1 MALGMVISTVKG
13 GVAAPKGFAV
23 AGVRCGIK
31 RKRKDVALIAC
42 TSGDAAAAGV
52 GTLNFVCAASVTRN
66 REMLKTTGGH
76 IRAIV
81 VNAGNANVSTGDQG
95 VRDNAEMA
103 EIVAESLATTP
114 DKVLTAS
121 TGIIGHPMPMEIVRT
136 GIRDAASKL
145 DATPESAA
153 NAAEAILTT
162 DTFAKEY
169 AVAFTLNGTTIH
181 IGGIAKGSGMI
192 APNMATMLTFL
203 TTDIAITPAALDT
216 LLRQAVDVSFNCI
229 TVDSDTSTS
238 DQCLILASG
247 AAGNPEITD
256 PYSAEGTIFGEA
268 LTQICIHLAK
278 EVVRDGEGATKL
290 VTVHVTGGPDSGGAK
305 KVAKSIAESP
315 LVKTALFG
323 NDPNWGRLM
332 MAAGKAGVQFD
343 PHHVTASL
351 AGTLVFQHGQPTR
364 FDAAALSESMKA
376 KELDIHIDLGE
387 GEASATVYTCDFS
400 YDYVKINAE
409 YHT

>member
-1 MALGMVISTVKG
+1 MAVTVIKG

-42 TSGDAAAAGV
+42 TAGDAAAAGV
-52 GTLNFVCAASVTRN
+52 GTLNFVCASSVTRN
-66 REMLKTTGGH
+66 REMLKATGGH

-103 EIVAESLATTP
+103 EIVAEALTTTP

-121 TGIIGHPMPMEIVRT
+121 TGIIGHPLPMEIVRT
-136 GIRDAASKL
+136 GIRDAVSQL
-145 DATPESAA
+145 DSTPEAAA
-153 NAAEAILTT
+153 NAAEAIMTT
-162 DTFAKEY
+162 DTFPKEY
-169 AVAFTLNGTTIH
+169 AVAFDLHGVTVH

-216 LLRQAVDVSFNCI
+216 LLRKAVDVSFNCI

-256 PYSAEGTIFGEA
+256 PDSPEGKAFAVA
-268 LTQICIHLAK
+268 LNQICIHLAK

-290 VTVHVTGGPDSGGAK
+290 VTVHVTGAPNNEGARR
-305 KVAKSIAESP
+305 VARSIAESP

-332 MAAGKAGVQFD
+332 MAAGKAGVPFD
-343 PHHVTASL
+343 PHLVTASL

-364 FDAAALSESMKA
+364 FDAAALSEAMKA
-376 KELDIHIDLGE
+376 KELDIHLDLGA
-387 GEASATVYTCDFS
+387 GDATATVYTCDFS